1 MNKVCL
7 VGRLTKDAE
16 LKSTG
21 TGVNTVTFDLAV
33 KQNFKTEGEYKT
45 DFIRCVAFRHQAM
58 FLSNHGKKGNV
69 VSLEGRLRNNFW
81 EKDNV
86 KHYGT
91 EVEVKELE
99 IFSFKR
105 EDAPELPTEFS
116 ADAEDDDLPY

>member
-16 LKSTG
+16 LKSTA

-45 DFIRCVAFRHQAM
+45 DFIRCVAFRHHAM
-58 FLSNHGKKGNV
+58 FLANYGKKGNV

-91 EVEVKELE
+91 EVEVTDIE
-99 IFSFKR
+99 IFASKR
-105 EDAPELPTEFS
+105 DEAPQLPEEFS
-116 ADAEDDDLPY
+116 ADVPDDDLPY